1 MFTDCEDISLS
12 SVKPARVTLAISMQ
26 LMEVLYGKE
35 SNNFNVDKKAVMILN
50 IPDQL

>member
-12 SVKPARVTLAISMQ
+12 SVKPARVTLVISMQ

-35 SNNFNVDKKAVMILN
+35 SNVDKKAVMILN